1 MRIARNLFAALL
13 VATLG
18 ISASAEQRREVQ
30 LVRPSASPAV
40 RFSAPFR
47 PNGANSATR
56 VVGAVFDI
64 LQTPVAFAKVQ
75 LRNLGNGQVLGSA
88 DTNDLGEYN
97 FDVAEPGTY
106 VVEMV
111 AQENYI
117 IALSNAG
124 LLARYATLRTEI
136 RLPGRWDVNARSIS
150 MPVSATAFF
159 GMSSANS
166 MASST
171 LSLAANSNVGPIDP
185 GEPVSPH

>member
-1 MRIARNLFAALL
+1 MRIARNLFAVLL
-13 VATLG
+13 IATLG

-30 LVRPSASPAV
+30 LVRPTASPAV

-47 PNGANSATR
+47 PNGAGSTTR
-56 VVGAVFDI
+56 VVGAVFD
-64 LQTPVAFAKVQ
+64 LLHAPVSLAKVQ

-88 DTNDLGEYN
+88 DTNDLGEYT

-111 AQENYI
+111 AEENYI

-124 LLARYATLRTEI
+124 LLARYDTLRTEI
-136 RLPGRWDVNARSIS
+136 RLPGRWDTKARSIS
-150 MPVSATAFF
+150 MPVPATSFF

-166 MASST
+166 MSSST
-171 LSLAANSNVGPIDP
+171 LNLAANSNVGPMDP

>member
-1 MRIARNLFAALL
+1 MRIARNLFAVLL
-13 VATLG
+13 IATLG
-18 ISASAEQRREVQ
+18 ISVTAEQRREVQ

-47 PNGANSATR
+47 PNGSNSTTR

-64 LQTPVAFAKVQ
+64 LHAPVPYAKVQ
-75 LRNLGNGQVLGSA
+75 LRNLGNGVVLGSL
-88 DTNDLGEYN
+88 DTNELGEYT

-106 VVEMV
+106 VVEML
-111 AQENYI
+111 APENYI

-124 LLARYATLRTEI
+124 LLARYETLRTEI
-136 RLPGRWDVNARSIS
+136 RLPGRWDANARSVT

-159 GMSSANS
+159 GMSSSNS

-171 LSLAANSNVGPIDP
+171 LNLAANSNVGPIDP